1 MSKLIKRIRKVDK
14 NLESCLVMGSVW
26 GEFSNI
32 VENFKNVFVK
42 ITDKPYIRAKNVIA
56 RNTFEEMSLFPQ
68 INYVFIDYD
77 CLSEIKSIEKVF
89 THYSPLIYIGHGEFL
104 DKEQNRYLNSL
115 SYEIIELR
123 KDCQIWKRKR

>member
-1 MSKLIKRIRKVDK
+1 MSKLIKRIRKGDK
-14 NLESCLVMGSVW
+14 NPGNCLVIGTVW

-32 VENFKNVFVK
+32 IEHFKNVFVK

-56 RNTFEEMSLFPQ
+56 RDTFQEMALFPQ
-68 INYVFIDYD
+68 IDYVFIDFD
-77 CLSEIKSIEKVF
+77 CLSEIKTVEKVF

-104 DKEQNRYLNSL
+104 DKEQNKYLNSL
-115 SYEIIELR
+115 SYEIIEIK